1 VTPLPPLA
9 AAWIEGVRGALG
21 DVVASAY
28 LYGSLLFDNPPG
40 WRVDVDFHVLL
51 DRPLDEEERAA
62 LRALHLRLDPD
73 GLDGYYLLLDDARRT
88 EPPRSQLQ
96 VVPTTAREL
105 FEGPVDDAWA
115 LHRAHVLAGRV
126 LVLDGVDP
134 RGVLP
139 EPSWEEL
146 ADALDDEADWVLT
159 HPEHPAFG
167 VLNACRITWSRRTR
181 DVVRSKYDA
190 AAWAAEALP
199 DLRLAVEAA
208 VRDYTGSPELGD
220 EAILLDAWPAV
231 VDLLDDPSSR
241 RRGRG

>member
-21 DVVASAY
+21 DVLASAY

-51 DRPLDEEERAA
+51 DRPLDDGERAA

-73 GLDGYYLLLDDARRT
+73 ELDGYYLLLDDARGT

-105 FEGPVDDAWA
+105 FEGPVDRAWA

-126 LVLDGVDP
+126 LVLDGIDP
-134 RGVLP
+134 REVLP
-139 EPSWEEL
+139 VPSWEEL
-146 ADALDDEADWVLT
+146 AAALDHEADWVLT
-159 HPEHPAFG
+159 HPEHPAYG

-181 DVVRSKYDA
+181 EVVRSKYGA
-190 AAWAAEALP
+190 AVWAAEALP
-199 DLRLAVEAA
+199 HLRLAVDAA
-208 VRDYTGSPELGD
+208 VRHYTGVPELGD
-220 EAILLDAWPAV
+220 DAVLLEAWPAV
-231 VDLLDDPSSR
+231 VHLLGEPGSTS
-241 RRGRG
+241 GI